1 VNKVDYK
8 VLPIRKNS
16 NPASELHS
24 AELVDTL
31 SALQKE
37 IDHREM
43 VDQQLREAEERYRI
57 IFEQAMDAIILIDPV
72 SAAFLQFN
80 SQACR
85 QLGYTSEEFSRLT
98 LFDIDAQE
106 GRIQLTTHLSRILAH
121 GAETF
126 ETVHKTKTGDLR
138 NSLVSARPILLSG
151 TKYLLAIF
159 HDYTERKQIEN
170 ELRAAV
176 IHLEK
181 NSQAKSEFVANVSH
195 ELRTPITSMMY
206 GVRNLLKGFAGP
218 LPDHA
223 IRYLK
228 LFDTECQRL
237 VATINDILDL
247 GKLDNQSLSLS
258 PITAPTRHLI
268 LRCIET
274 FRPQTE
280 AAQISIT
287 MVFDPGCLFIRC
299 DAGMIQRVLH
309 NILGNAVKF
318 TPRDGTIR
326 MEVAPDPEIGRFAR
340 ITVTDTGIG
349 IPPEAMPHI
358 TERYFKAN
366 NQAAGSGLG
375 LAISK
380 DIALLHGGKLTIMSP
395 PGGQAHGTAVSISLP
410 LAEPPTILIVDNDT
424 AILALL
430 RQHLTNQGYQIIS
443 AESGQEAILMAEA
456 HRPALVLLDLIL
468 EDIHGTTVIL
478 TLKSSHTLS
487 YTPIIAVTGATLDE
501 ATTDILARFT
511 IPTVAKPWKIGE
523 LMDTIETALLG
534 LTAFQIP
541 QKKEPPQ

>member
-1 VNKVDYK
+1 
-8 VLPIRKNS
+8 
-16 NPASELHS
+16 
-24 AELVDTL
+24 
-31 SALQKE
+31 
-37 IDHREM
+37 
-43 VDQQLREAEERYRI
+43 
-57 IFEQAMDAIILIDPV
+57 
-72 SAAFLQFN
+72 
-80 SQACR
+80 
-85 QLGYTSEEFSRLT
+85 
-98 LFDIDAQE
+98 
-106 GRIQLTTHLSRILAH
+106 
-121 GAETF
+121 
-126 ETVHKTKTGDLR
+126 
-138 NSLVSARPILLSG
+138 
-151 TKYLLAIF
+151 
-159 HDYTERKQIEN
+159 
-170 ELRAAV
+170 
-176 IHLEK
+176 
-181 NSQAKSEFVANVSH
+181 
-195 ELRTPITSMMY
+195 
-206 GVRNLLKGFAGP
+206 
-218 LPDHA
+218 
-223 IRYLK
+223 
-228 LFDTECQRL
+228 
-237 VATINDILDL
+237 
-247 GKLDNQSLSLS
+247 
-258 PITAPTRHLI
+258 LI